1 MTGRGAEQPVGVD
14 SQVRARVEESPF
26 ESLTRELFARDW
38 DMSLDRKNEAFITAF
53 ENENEKW
60 ELQVNFDDEADYLVS
75 SRSRWSIDK
84 EEIGVVSQALSRMN
98 SELMID
104 TFGSEIG
111 VNEDLFCFE
120 VKTRSELPEKDAVKS
135 FFNSVEEN
143 TGLYGRWSDT
153 VREAS
158 GNMEGLR
165 EIKKL
170 EDQLSA
176 AGEQDRELENRLR
189 VMSEAFIRRIEEEDV
204 MKTE

>member
-84 EEIGVVSQALSRMN
+84 EEIGVVSQALNRMN

-120 VKTRSELPEKDAVKS
+120 VKTRSELPERMLSNRFSTPSRRTPDSTVAGRTQCAKPAATWKGFAKS
-135 FFNSVEEN
+135 RSWRINSRLQVS
-143 TGLYGRWSDT
+143 RI
-153 VREAS
+153 AS
-158 GNMEGLR
+158 WK
-165 EIKKL
+165 I
-170 EDQLSA
+170 D
-176 AGEQDRELENRLR
+176 
-189 VMSEAFIRRIEEEDV
+189 
-204 MKTE
+204 